1 MKISSS
7 KTIAKH
13 GRPVDWRSL
22 LAYVRAL
29 EDFTRSA
36 PARLPAR
43 TFARINAAPP
53 IQAPA
58 VQEFEARD
66 GCRLAYRAY
75 AAAESRQVVVLI
87 HGSAGYGDQMGTIAR
102 RLAAANVA
110 SAYTIDMRGHGLS
123 DGRSGHAVRH
133 PWQLIEDMGDFL
145 GQVRE
150 MHPGARLCLAGH
162 SAGGG
167 LALGLSRSEAGGLI
181 DSYLFL
187 APFLG
192 LGCPANRPYF
202 GGWVSLRALKLRA
215 LTLANLF
222 GVDRFN
228 DATVVDFDIR
238 EATDARYTPNWSYNT
253 MLAFGPGRWLPDA
266 APIAAD
272 KPVLVLAGDEDDCF
286 VPNLYADA
294 FATVAPHAAIRSA
307 GPIGHW
313 DLLVSDQ
320 AIAEVA
326 GWLADHALADLV
338 DKARVDASGRP
349 TPNRAAPKRLK
360 EAS

>member
-1 MKISSS
+1 LIQSTHQPVTKR
-7 KTIAKH
+7 

-29 EDFTRSA
+29 NDFTRQA
-36 PARLPAR
+36 PARLCAR
-43 TFARINAAPP
+43 TFARINATSAISDPP
-53 IQAPA
+53 
-58 VQEFEARD
+58 VQESEARD

-75 AAAESRQVVVLI
+75 AAAESRHVIVLI

-123 DGRSGHAVRH
+123 DGRAGHAVKH
-133 PWQLIEDMGDFL
+133 PWQLIDDLGDFL
-145 GQVRE
+145 AQVRDQ
-150 MHPGARLCLAGH
+150 HPGASLCLAGH

-167 LALGLSRSEAGGLI
+167 LALGLSRCEADSLV

-222 GVDRFN
+222 GIERFN

-238 EATDARYTPNWSYNT
+238 EASDARYAANWSYNT

-266 APIAAD
+266 PPIPAD

-286 VPNLYADA
+286 DPALYPAA
-294 FATVAPHAAIRSA
+294 FATVAPHAGIRSA

-313 DLLVSDQ
+313 DLLVSEH
-320 AIAEVA
+320 AITQIAR
-326 GWLADHALADLV
+326 WLADIAVAELV
-338 DKARVDASGRP
+338 DTAEANPPRRRP
-349 TPNRAAPKRLK
+349 AQKKLK

>member
-1 MKISSS
+1 M
-7 KTIAKH
+7 
-13 GRPVDWRSL
+13 
-22 LAYVRAL
+22 AYVRAL

-36 PARLPAR
+36 PAQLTAR
-43 TFARINAAPP
+43 TFTRINAL
-53 IQAPA
+53 PA
-58 VQEFEARD
+58 VTEPQVQEFEARD

-87 HGSAGYGDQMGTIAR
+87 HGSAGFGDQMGSIAR
-102 RLAAANVA
+102 HLAEANVA

-123 DGRSGHAVRH
+123 DGRSGHAVSH
-133 PWQLIEDMGDFL
+133 PWQLIDDLEDFL
-145 GQVRE
+145 TQVRE
-150 MHPGARLCLAGH
+150 AHPGAKLCLAGH

-167 LALGLSRSEAGGLI
+167 LALGLARSPANRLV

-222 GVDRFN
+222 GIERFN

-238 EATDARYTPNWSYNT
+238 EATDRRYAATWSYNT

-266 APIAAD
+266 APIAAE
-272 KPVLVLAGDEDDCF
+272 KPVMVLAGDKDDCF
-286 VPNLYADA
+286 DPTLYGEA
-294 FATVAPHAAIRSA
+294 FAVVAPHASIRSA

-313 DLLVSDQ
+313 DLLVSDEATTQ
-320 AIAEVA
+320 IG
-326 GWLADHALADLV
+326 GWLADLALADLM
-338 DKARVDASGRP
+338 DATNTSVGPRP
-349 TPNRAAPKRLK
+349 APRKLK

>member
-1 MKISSS
+1 M
-7 KTIAKH
+7 
-13 GRPVDWRSL
+13 
-22 LAYVRAL
+22 AYVRAL

-36 PARLPAR
+36 PAKLTAR
-43 TFARINAAPP
+43 TFALINAMPAIENPP
-53 IQAPA
+53 VQA
-58 VQEFEARD
+58 FEARD

-75 AAAESRQVVVLI
+75 TAAQSRQVVVLI
-87 HGSAGYGDQMGTIAR
+87 HGSGGYGDQMGVIAQ

-133 PWQLIEDMGDFL
+133 HLQLIDDLEDFL
-145 GQVRE
+145 TQVRAA
-150 MHPGARLCLAGH
+150 HPGARLCLAGH

-167 LALGLSRSEAGGLI
+167 LALGLARSQAERLV

-192 LGCPANRPYF
+192 LGCSANRPYF

-222 GVDRFN
+222 GIERFN

-238 EATDARYTPNWSYNT
+238 EATNDRYAANWSYNT

-266 APIAAD
+266 APLTAQ
-272 KPVLVLAGDEDDCF
+272 KPILVLAGDKDDCF
-286 VPNLYADA
+286 DATLYGEA
-294 FATVAPHAAIRSA
+294 FATVAPHALIRSA

-313 DLLVSDQ
+313 DLLVSDE
-320 AIAEVA
+320 AISQIAS
-326 GWLADHALADLV
+326 WLADLALADLM
-338 DKARVDASGRP
+338 DAAQTEAAARP
-349 TPNRAAPKRLK
+349 APRKLK

>member
-1 MKISSS
+1 M
-7 KTIAKH
+7 
-13 GRPVDWRSL
+13 
-22 LAYVRAL
+22 RAL
-29 EDFTRSA
+29 EDFTRAA
-36 PARLPAR
+36 PARLTAR
-43 TFARINAAPP
+43 TFTRINTAPAIAAPP
-53 IQAPA
+53 

-75 AAAESRQVVVLI
+75 AAPESRQVVVLV
-87 HGSAGYGDQMGTIAR
+87 HGSAGYGDQMGIIAR

-110 SAYTIDMRGHGLS
+110 STYTIDMRGHGLS

-133 PWQLIEDMGDFL
+133 PWQLIEDVGDFL
-145 GQVRE
+145 EQVRE
-150 MHPGARLCLAGH
+150 SHPGARLCLAGH

-167 LALGLSRSEAGGLI
+167 LALGLARSESGSLI

-202 GGWVSLRALKLRA
+202 GGWVSLRGLELRA

-222 GVDRFN
+222 GIERFN

-238 EATDARYTPNWSYNT
+238 EAADVRYTAAWSYNT
-253 MLAFGPGRWLPDA
+253 MLAFGPGRWRTDA
-266 APIAAD
+266 PPIPAD

-286 VPNLYADA
+286 DPTLYPAA
-294 FATVAPHAAIRSA
+294 FATVAPHARIRSA

-313 DLLVSDQ
+313 DLLISDETVSE
-320 AIAEVA
+320 IA
-326 GWLADHALADLV
+326 GWLADNALADLV
-338 DKARVDASGRP
+338 DKVQLDTAAL
-349 TPNRAAPKRLK
+349 AAPKPLK

>member
-1 MKISSS
+1 MNKSPPEAVT
-7 KTIAKH
+7 KP
-13 GRPVDWRSL
+13 GRPVDWQSL

-29 EDFTRSA
+29 EDFTRSV
-36 PARLPAR
+36 PSRLTSRSFARL
-43 TFARINAAPP
+43 NAAPA
-53 IQAPA
+53 INAPP
-58 VQEFEARD
+58 VQEFGARD
-66 GCRLAYRAY
+66 GCQLAFRAY
-75 AAAESRQVVVLI
+75 TAAESRQVVVLI
-87 HGSAGYGDQMGTIAR
+87 HGSAGFGDQMGTIAH

-133 PWQLIEDMGDFL
+133 PWQLIEDLADFL
-145 GQVRE
+145 AHVRE
-150 MHPGARLCLAGH
+150 AHPHASLCLAGH

-167 LALGLSRSEAGGLI
+167 LALGLARSPADRLV

-222 GVDRFN
+222 GIERFN

-238 EATDARYTPNWSYNT
+238 EAADSRYAPNWSYNT

-266 APIAAD
+266 APLAPA
-272 KPVLVLAGDEDDCF
+272 KPVLVLAGDQDDCF
-286 VPNLYADA
+286 DSALYGDA
-294 FATVAPHAAIRSA
+294 FATVAPHALIRTA

-313 DLLVSDQ
+313 DLLVCDE
-320 AIAEVA
+320 AISHMAN
-326 GWLADHALADLV
+326 WFADNALADLV
-338 DKARVDASGRP
+338 GVAQITTADP
-349 TPNRAAPKRLK
+349 AAPKRLK

>member
-1 MKISSS
+1 LPKSNPQPASER
-7 KTIAKH
+7 

-36 PARLPAR
+36 PARLSAES
-43 TFARINAAPP
+43 FARINAAPP
-53 IQAPA
+53 IHFPRQ
-58 VQEFEARD
+58 QEFEARD
-66 GCRLAYRAY
+66 GCRLAYRAH

-87 HGSAGYGDQMGTIAR
+87 HGSAGYGDQMGIIAR
-102 RLAAANVA
+102 HLASANVA
-110 SAYTIDMRGHGLS
+110 SAYTIDIRGHGES

-133 PWQLIEDMGDFL
+133 PWQLLDDLDDFL
-145 GQVRE
+145 VQVRE
-150 MHPGARLCLAGH
+150 THPGAKLCLAGH

-167 LALGLSRSEAGGLI
+167 LALGLSRSPADRLV

-192 LGCPANRPYF
+192 LGCAVNRPYF
-202 GGWVSLRALKLRA
+202 GGWVSLRGLKLRA

-222 GVDRFN
+222 GIERFN
-228 DATVVDFDIR
+228 HATVVDFDIR
-238 EATDARYTPNWSYNT
+238 EALDPRYAPNWSYNT

-272 KPVLVLAGDEDDCF
+272 KPVLVLAGDHDDCF
-286 VPNLYADA
+286 DPTLYGEA
-294 FATVAPHAAIRSA
+294 FATVAPHARIRSA

-313 DLLVSDQ
+313 DLLVSDD
-320 AIAEVA
+320 AIAQIA
-326 GWLADHALADLV
+326 AWLADIALADLV
-338 DKARVDASGRP
+338 GAAQAASTARP
-349 TPNRAAPKRLK
+349 APKTLK